1 MPLITLQN
9 VDFSVGGPLL
19 LEKAELSIEPGER
32 IALIGRNG
40 AGKSTLLKLLAG
52 LRKPASGSVQLLGE
66 PLAQLP
72 RRRVAQALALVEQ
85 QADTLDAISV
95 FDAVALGRTPWLS
108 ALAPF
113 SRQDCAIVEQAL
125 ADLDALHL
133 RTRLWGSLS
142 GGERQRVHI
151 ARALAQ
157 RPQVLLLDEPT
168 NHLDIQHQLSL
179 LQQVQALPVTTLVAL
194 HDLNQALTCDRL
206 AVLDKGCLVALGKPL
221 DVLTPERLLSTFGVH
236 AQAVSHVHQ
245 ALILPRLLL
254 MMIGSPL
261 LRWHNDPVQCQPLLI
276 FFLLPSAPTS
286 VNSNS

>member
-1 MPLITLQN
+1 MTVMTALQLPPLSCQGLGLKLAESTVLSDI
-9 VDFSVGGPLL
+9 
-19 LEKAELSIEPGER
+19 ELSVVAGETLG
-32 IALIGRNG
+32 IVGPNG
-40 AGKSTLLKLLAG
+40 SGKSSLLKVLAG
-52 LRKPASGSVQLLGE
+52 LRKPASGSVHLLGE
-66 PLAQLP
+66 PLAKMP
-72 RRRVAQALALVEQ
+72 RRRIAQALALVEQ

-108 ALAPF
+108 ALTPF
-113 SRQDCAIVEQAL
+113 GVQDRAIVEQAL
-125 ADLDALHL
+125 ADLDALYL

-179 LQQVQALPVTTLVAL
+179 LQQVQTLPVTTLVAL

-206 AVLDKGCLVALGKPL
+206 AVLDKGRLVALGKPI

-236 AQAVSHVHQ
+236 AHYLTDPFDGAR
-245 ALILPRLLL
+245 ILRF
-254 MMIGSPL
+254 
-261 LRWHNDPVQCQPLLI
+261 R
-276 FFLLPSAPTS
+276 AP
-286 VNSNS
+286 

>member
-1 MPLITLQN
+1 MTVMTALPLAPLSCQGVSLQLAGN
-9 VDFSVGGPLL
+9 SVLSDI
-19 LEKAELSIEPGER
+19 ELSVVVGETLA
-32 IALIGRNG
+32 IVGPNG
-40 AGKSTLLKLLAG
+40 SGKSSLLKVLAG

-66 PLAQLP
+66 ALAGLP

-85 QADTLDAISV
+85 QADTLEAISV

-113 SRQDCAIVEQAL
+113 AQADRAIVEQAL

-133 RTRLWGSLS
+133 RTRLWGALS

-194 HDLNQALTCDRL
+194 HDLNQALTCDRV
-206 AVLDKGCLVALGKPL
+206 AVLDKGRLVALGKPL
-221 DVLTPERLLSTFGVH
+221 EVLTPERLLSTFGVH
-236 AQAVSHVHQ
+236 AHYLTDPFDGAR
-245 ALILPRLLL
+245 ILRF
-254 MMIGSPL
+254 
-261 LRWHNDPVQCQPLLI
+261 R
-276 FFLLPSAPTS
+276 AP
-286 VNSNS
+286 